1 MDFNRSGQPRPV
13 AVPPVATAAP
23 QKLNTPSSRESW
35 KLSKAYRFS
44 FIALLISTTVL
55 FICLILYMA
64 FGSPINRESSFVDNT
79 KYQAVF
85 VNVNG
90 TNGGQVYFGKVTALT
105 PSYIRLVNVFY
116 IQNQATDSADKTAAA
131 GSYNLV
137 KLGCELHGPTD
148 EMIINRSEV
157 FFWENLKD
165 DSQVAQKAA
174 EFYKSNPNGQKCST
188 TTNST
193 NQSGGTTQNS
203 TNTTAP
209 AATPPATTTPTPT
222 PTPAKKP

>member
-13 AVPPVATAAP
+13 AAPPVAAAP
-23 QKLNTPSSRESW
+23 QKLNVAGHRDDW
-35 KLSKAYRFS
+35 KRGKIWRIS
-44 FIALLISTTVL
+44 FVALLLSATVL
-55 FICLILYMA
+55 FVALIFFLV
-64 FGSPINRESSFVDNT
+64 FGPPINRESGYVDGS

-105 PSYIRLVNVFY
+105 PGYIRLVNVFY
-116 IQNQATDSADKTAAA
+116 IQNQAATDSTADAASNA
-131 GSYNLV
+131 GAYNLV

-157 FFWENLKD
+157 FFWENLKS

-174 EFYKSNPNGQKCST
+174 EFYKQNPNGQKCT
-188 TTNST
+188 TTSGST
-193 NQSGGTTQNS
+193 QQSSGTTQNS
-203 TNTTAP
+203 TGST
-209 AATPPATTTPTPT
+209 TPPAATPTPT
-222 PTPAKKP
+222 PTPSTPKKP